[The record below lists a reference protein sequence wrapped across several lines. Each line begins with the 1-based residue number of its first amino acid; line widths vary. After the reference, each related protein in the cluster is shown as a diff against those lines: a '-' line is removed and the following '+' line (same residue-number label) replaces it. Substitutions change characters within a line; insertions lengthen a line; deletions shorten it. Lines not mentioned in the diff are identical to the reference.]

1 VLIEVCDVV
10 FQDEAREFALRRH
23 LEQRPTHAGPRMWFE
38 YLNEQRTELAEMLAT
53 HTYPDAPYWPL
64 QRSARPP
71 SRSENGV
78 TLLVPLSPWPDGET
92 PS

>member
-1 VLIEVCDVV
+1 MLIEVCDVV

-53 HTYPDAPYWPL
+53 HT
-64 QRSARPP
+64 
-71 SRSENGV
+71 
-78 TLLVPLSPWPDGET
+78 
-92 PS
+92 